1 MRRGIQ
7 SRVSTR
13 CHPAGAVRAADQSP
27 DDVLQ
32 LYFNQYQL
40 IPFKRVS
47 EILGDLYDHSLGEAT
62 VVAACQ
68 AVAEQVSPIN
78 EQVKTHLTH
87 IEEVVHFDETG
98 NRVVGTLHWMHSV
111 STEHLT
117 HYAVHPKCGSKVLR
131 EIGILP
137 NLKGRAMHNA
147 YVSYFQFPEV
157 LYSLCNIHHMRV
169 LKFIE
174 ERYSQE

>member
-1 MRRGIQ
+1 
-7 SRVSTR
+7 
-13 CHPAGAVRAADQSP
+13 
-27 DDVLQ
+27 
-32 LYFNQYQL
+32 
-40 IPFKRVS
+40 
-47 EILGDLYDHSLGEAT
+47 
-62 VVAACQ
+62 
-68 AVAEQVSPIN
+68 
-78 EQVKTHLTH
+78 
-87 IEEVVHFDETG
+87 
-98 NRVVGTLHWMHSV
+98 MHSV

-157 LYSLCNIHHMRV
+157 LYALCNIHHLRE

-174 ERYSQE
+174 ERYSQEWASLMTALLLEIKQNVETAKVAGDSLLIEQITHFEAHYDDLITLGLQTNLPPEPDPAQPEKRGRVKQSPAL